1 MRTPVSAGSTLT
13 PSQPR
18 SSGLSSSEATSTNG
32 EKPRRQAATTS
43 SQTQAGTDS
52 SFARPRVDWLRAI
65 PYLGLHVAAI
75 SVFWVS
81 ASPVAI
87 AVFALLVGLRV
98 FALTAFYHRYFS
110 HRAFKTS
117 RWFQFVGA
125 VLGSASAQ
133 RGPIWWAAHHRAHHK
148 VSDQPEDLHS
158 PRQHGFW
165 FSHMGWFLT
174 KEAYST
180 NKRLVRDWLKFPELR
195 FLDRFDFLVP
205 AVLAAGM
212 FGLGALLNV
221 VWPELGTNGWQMLVW
236 GFLLSTLAVYHI
248 TYMVNSLAHVV
259 GRRRYKTTDDS
270 RNSLWIALL
279 TFGEGWHNNHHRYMA
294 SARQGFYWWEIDIT
308 YYVLRVLSWFG
319 LVWDL
324 KPVPE
329 SILAEGRGEADIKS
343 SHAKR

>member
-1 MRTPVSAGSTLT
+1 MESNGAVEQSGVSA
-13 PSQPR
+13 
-18 SSGLSSSEATSTNG
+18 
-32 EKPRRQAATTS
+32 QAAAS
-43 SQTQAGTDS
+43 A
-52 SFARPRVDWLRAI
+52 ARQPVPMQIDWLRVI

-75 SVFWVS
+75 SVIWVG
-81 ASPVAI
+81 ASFAAAVVTLGMI
-87 AVFALLVGLRV
+87 ALRV

-125 VLGSASAQ
+125 VLGASSAQ

-148 VSDQPEDLHS
+148 FSDQPEDFHS
-158 PRQHGFW
+158 PRQRGFW

-174 KEAYST
+174 REAYAT

-205 AVLAAGM
+205 LLLAVGM
-212 FGLGALLNV
+212 YGLGELLRV
-221 VWPELGTNGWQMLVW
+221 MWPASGTSGWQMLVW
-236 GFLLSTLAVYHI
+236 GFLISTLCVYHI
-248 TYMVNSLAHVV
+248 TYLVNSLAHVV
-259 GRRRYKTTDDS
+259 GRRRFQTTDDS

-308 YYVLRVLSWFG
+308 FYILRALSWVG
-319 LVWDL
+319 IVWDL
-324 KPVPE
+324 KPVPPSVLE
-329 SILAEGRGEADIKS
+329 EGRQGDKS
-343 SHAKR
+343 HGSLPAA